1 MSRPRRGPEKQP
13 KPDHPTTRVDWEPVG
28 IIGSAAALAGGAHPQ
43 RDYTGASY
51 IGPFYIAQDPS
62 GLNPFDCA
70 RKHTTRPNLH
80 IPDGRA
86 RRSAQTPGRSLS
98 PAMESTHGRADDV
111 CGFSFHSQPSGAF
124 NTADAIKETKR
135 RLARLL
141 RQIDEAHE
149 VYSSQL
155 SEYAAAVESIRGL
168 SDRDAL
174 DRMWQKKVSKACSAD
189 DRVDE
194 QFTAIPRQLEKQN
207 DELKRAS
214 ATLQLSGDYATRHF
228 KVLVE
233 GVGLAVVEAADV
245 ARHAR
250 VSFGACK
257 AALKML
263 DYAKTLLEK
272 ELASE
277 DPNDPGMGSGDIDVE
292 L

>member
-13 KPDHPTTRVDWEPVG
+13 KPDHPTTRVDWEPAG
-28 IIGSAAALAGGAHPQ
+28 IIGSAAALAGGAHPH
-43 RDYTGASY
+43 RNYTGASY

-86 RRSAQTPGRSLS
+86 RRSAQTQGRSLS
-98 PAMESTHGRADDV
+98 PAMEGTHGRADDV
-111 CGFSFHSQPSGAF
+111 CGLSFHSQPSGAF
-124 NTADAIKETKR
+124 NTADAVKETKR

-149 VYSSQL
+149 VYSNQL
-155 SEYAAAVESIRGL
+155 SEYAAAVESIRDL

-174 DRMWQKKVSKACSAD
+174 DRMWQKK
-189 DRVDE
+189 
-194 QFTAIPRQLEKQN
+194 LEKQN

-233 GVGLAVVEAADV
+233 SVGLAVVEAADA

-277 DPNDPGMGSGDIDVE
+277 DANDPGIGSGDTHAE